1 MAKPLSFKDFIVVD
15 YRPGMGELINY
26 RATKRRRL
34 GEEPEVSEEE
44 TTDEALDFQ
53 ARRARA
59 RSMKKNKAKIAMGQR
74 KARKRA
80 ANPERLKKRASKS
93 ARGLLFKKFSKGK
106 SKDELPFAQRQAI
119 EKRLDKMKGRIA
131 KMAVKILP
139 DIRKREKNRRS
150 GGTK

>member
-59 RSMKKNKAKIAMGQR
+59 RSMKKNKAKITKNKELETQKALGEGDIPIVGIMG
-74 KARKRA
+74 
-80 ANPERLKKRASKS
+80 
-93 ARGLLFKKFSKGK
+93 GLLGIQLGVSAIFLAALLALVPAIYNLFSK
-106 SKDELPFAQRQAI
+106 EQIETAFIPFLSLGLLITLITQFNI
-119 EKRLDKMKGRIA
+119 FLLFVG
-131 KMAVKILP
+131 
-139 DIRKREKNRRS
+139 
-150 GGTK
+150 

>member
-74 KARKRA
+74 RARKRA

-93 ARGLLFKKFSKGK
+93 ARSQLFKKFSKGILSLGFEFK
-106 SKDELPFAQRQAI
+106 RPTPLSKPVQTCASFNTPL
-119 EKRLDKMKGRIA
+119 L
-131 KMAVKILP
+131 L
-139 DIRKREKNRRS
+139 KNKPS
-150 GGTK
+150 VA